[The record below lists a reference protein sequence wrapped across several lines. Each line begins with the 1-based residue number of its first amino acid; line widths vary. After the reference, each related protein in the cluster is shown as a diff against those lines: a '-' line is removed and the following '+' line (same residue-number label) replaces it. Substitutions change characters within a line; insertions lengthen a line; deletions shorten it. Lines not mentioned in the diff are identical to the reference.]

1 VQTTALNFPAETWPT
16 PTVFFNHNI
25 GSSTDPTDWQ
35 HGLVQNYIS
44 SPATLNI
51 GFGNYFNMRYFSW
64 DYGSGTPSSSNI
76 VYHGRLGS
84 GPWNAASWF
93 LNENSVNVPAGSPPY
108 NTTDYGLDVARSIG
122 VASGDM
128 RLIAAQTTTAT
139 SASANY
145 PYAPNAQYTSST
157 TGVLGSHNLFAGN
170 GKPYY
175 GAALNSLVQGETIDN
190 AAATF
195 PTTNTKNGLTTSTTT
210 QGGPTAQ
217 SNASDIPI
225 NGVAAGLT
233 TAYASGN
240 VLGDWD
246 NGVGCIRDG
255 PYINKADE
263 GDLGNATTSP
273 YIWKQVATNNTMN
286 VSSSTSSAT
295 PALFT
300 PNRLVP
306 SAVTFGSLPTGVIR
320 NKPWQTLLFRPGPIN
335 HPGLGASTTLPV
347 AAATGG
353 PDQGPPYT
361 TPPDHLLLDLFT
373 MPVVEPYAISE
384 PLSTAGRINMNYLI
398 VPFNYINRDTGL
410 RAVLKSEQVISLSDA
425 QAVNYKTINATTP
438 AQTPIRFPV
447 NIDSTLSQF
456 YARRFNNKDIFRSP
470 SEICDIDIVP
480 NDTTR
485 AAAENPVTAA
495 TSLNPTRANMDAY
508 WTSTTA
514 GHRLTGDNSR
524 ERIYATLY
532 PRLTT
537 KSNTFTIHFRV
548 QTLKP
553 ALPPGSSTTAWQSWR
568 EGTDVITGEYRGSQI
583 IERYVDPNDTSIP
596 DFAANPSTTQ
606 TLAPYYKFRVLSAKQ
621 FAP

>member
-1 VQTTALNFPAETWPT
+1 
-16 PTVFFNHNI
+16 
-25 GSSTDPTDWQ
+25 
-35 HGLVQNYIS
+35 
-44 SPATLNI
+44 
-51 GFGNYFNMRYFSW
+51 MRYFNW
-64 DYGSGTPSSSNI
+64 DYGSGTTA
-76 VYHGRLGS
+76 YHGRLPG
-84 GPWNAASWF
+84 GPFNAGSWF
-93 LNENSVNVPAGSPPY
+93 VDVGDSVNAPTPLTPLTPAQIAAGQTY
-108 NTTDYGLDVARSIG
+108 TTDYGWDVVRSVGI
-122 VASGDM
+122 AAGDV
-128 RLIAAQTTTAT
+128 RLVAAQTTTPT
-139 SASANY
+139 FASGANY
-145 PYAPNAQYTSST
+145 PYAPNAQYASST
-157 TGVLGSHNLFAGN
+157 TGVLGAHNLFAGTSE
-170 GKPYY
+170 PYY
-175 GAALNSLVQGETIDN
+175 GAFLNTLVQGETIDGLTLPSN
-190 AAATF
+190 
-195 PTTNTKNGLTTSTTT
+195 NTRNGLVTTT
-210 QGGPTAQ
+210 ALGGTTL
-217 SNASDIPI
+217 SFNASDIPI

-246 NGVGCIRDG
+246 NGIGDIRDG

-263 GDLGNATTSP
+263 GDAGSGSPINNPYCWKSGNKDYILSTT
-273 YIWKQVATNNTMN
+273 
-286 VSSSTSSAT
+286 
-295 PALFT
+295 LFT

-335 HPGLGASTTLPV
+335 HPGLGTSTS
-347 AAATGG
+347 TGNS
-353 PDQGPPYT
+353 DVGPPYT

-410 RAVLKSEQVISLSDA
+410 RAVLKSEQVISISDA
-425 QAVNYKTINATTP
+425 QAANYKLFRNDVALPQTT
-438 AQTPIRFPV
+438 IRFPV

-456 YARRFNNKDIFRSP
+456 YSRRFNNKDIFRSP

-485 AAAENPVTAA
+485 AATEIPITAA
-495 TSLNPTRANMDAY
+495 ISANPTRANMDLY
-508 WTSTTA
+508 WNGTGATPNA
-514 GHRLTGDNSR
+514 HRLTGDNSR

-548 QTLKP
+548 QALKP
-553 ALPPGSSTTAWQSWR
+553 ALSPGSPSAAWQSWR

-583 IERYVDPNDTSIP
+583 IERYVDPNDTTIP

-606 TLAPYYKFRVLSAKQ
+606 TLAPYYKFRILSAKQ